1 MSANEMPVI
10 IFAVDEGMKEIYDE
24 LSSYIQVGLGCLFG
38 LSLLIALMSP

>member
-24 LSSYIQVGLGCLFG
+24 LSSYIQV
-38 LSLLIALMSP
+38 SHIINIVITYS

>member
-24 LSSYIQVGLGCLFG
+24 LSSYIQV
-38 LSLLIALMSP
+38 SHISSIVVS